1 MAGVAV
7 EPATERG
14 SMTEVSVRFFGG
26 PLDGRVQT
34 LDGPVSGTVM
44 RHVHLHDG
52 PKIETHYQL
61 GYTDKGGWEYRMCEL
76 KAPEVD
82 ELLE

>member
-1 MAGVAV
+1 
-7 EPATERG
+7 
-14 SMTEVSVRFFGG
+14 MTGVSVRFFGG

-34 LDGPVSGTVM
+34 LDEPVCGTVM

-61 GYTDKGGWEYRMCEL
+61 GYTDEAGWQYRMCDL
-76 KAPEVD
+76 KAVD

>member
-1 MAGVAV
+1 
-7 EPATERG
+7 
-14 SMTEVSVRFFGG
+14 MTEVSVRFFGG

-34 LDGPVSGTVM
+34 LGDAEPVSGSVM

-61 GYTDKGGWEYRMCEL
+61 GYSPETGWEYRLCGL
-76 KAPEVD
+76 ATPEVD
-82 ELLE
+82 EV

>member
-1 MAGVAV
+1 MAGVAIETV
-7 EPATERG
+7 TERG
-14 SMTEVSVRFFGG
+14 TMPEVSVRFFGG

-34 LDGPVSGTVM
+34 LDRPVRGTVM

-61 GYTDKGGWEYRMCEL
+61 GYTSQGGWEYRMCEM